1 MFSAAAA
8 AGGPVSRRLGR
19 GRGPGRRRGRRP
31 RRGRPARA
39 VGEVSAAERRAYE
52 LVGRL
57 PRAAAPGLWAVM
69 QAGSLAAVFV
79 AAGLALA
86 ARRPR
91 LAADVAASGTAAW
104 VAAKLVKPAVRR
116 DRPEA
121 LLPGVTVYGRPQ
133 TGLGFPSGHAAVA
146 AAMMTAASPH
156 LSPPARAA
164 GWAGRRPR
172 RDGAH
177 VRGRPPAAGRGRRA
191 AAGLDGGERRQA
203 RPDAPPALG
212 RLSPPVRAARSPRTG
227 QRADLTRPS
236 TPSRGAEGGP

>member
-1 MFSAAAA
+1 MSGDAS
-8 AGGPVSRRLGR
+8 SRRGGAAVRAGAGIAGLAATGLL
-19 GRGPGRRRGRRP
+19 
-31 RRGRPARA
+31 ARS
-39 VGEVSAAERRAYE
+39 GEVSAAERRAFE

-91 LAADVAASGTAAW
+91 LAADVALSGTTAW
-104 VAAKLVKPAVRR
+104 VSAKLVKPVVRR

-146 AAMMTAASPH
+146 A
-156 LSPPARAA
+156 R
-164 GWAGRRPR
+164 
-172 RDGAH
+172 
-177 VRGRPPAAGRGRRA
+177 
-191 AAGLDGGERRQA
+191 
-203 RPDAPPALG
+203 
-212 RLSPPVRAARSPRTG
+212 
-227 QRADLTRPS
+227 
-236 TPSRGAEGGP
+236 

>member
-1 MFSAAAA
+1 MSGDASSARGAAVR
-8 AGGPVSRRLGR
+8 AGAGIAGLAVTGLL
-19 GRGPGRRRGRRP
+19 
-31 RRGRPARA
+31 ARSP
-39 VGEVSAAERRAYE
+39 EVSGAERRAFE

-57 PRAAAPGLWAVM
+57 PRAVAPGLWAVM

-91 LAADVAASGTAAW
+91 LAADVALSGTAAW
-104 VAAKLVKPAVRR
+104 VSAKLVKPVVRR

-146 AAMMTAASPH
+146 VAMMTAASPS

-164 GWAGRRPR
+164 GWTGVALVATARMYV
-172 RDGAH
+172 GAH
-177 VRGRPPAAGRGRRA
+177 LPLDVAGGLLLGRTVGSAVRRLGVPLRFQPAAARV
-191 AAGLDGGERRQA
+191 AGGCESPSRHSHT
-203 RPDAPPALG
+203 RPKG
-212 RLSPPVRAARSPRTG
+212 SPR
-227 QRADLTRPS
+227 
-236 TPSRGAEGGP
+236 